1 MNRSFPT
8 LFAFATVVL
17 SVACR
22 KDDMPVRTTSSGE
35 ANTSPSADSADA
47 RGHSLVRV
55 VNAFNDGTN
64 VAVQLGEETLFRD
77 VKPGA
82 VTDYREIS
90 SNLANFSVR
99 PAGASNGTMLANN
112 DQFLVDGN
120 RYTVFL
126 VKEDLSTNTL
136 RIVKDEV
143 IPDSGKA
150 RIRVLHAASGA
161 PELDVS
167 IVGTKQKLF
176 SAVTFKS
183 QAGYVDID
191 PATVTLEVRAKDS
204 PTVLLRIRDV
214 DLKKGTA
221 TTVVFTGAAKLNSFT
236 FTDAVMAPTPKT

>member
-1 MNRSFPT
+1 
-8 LFAFATVVL
+8 V
-17 SVACR
+17 
-22 KDDMPVRTTSSGE
+22 
-35 ANTSPSADSADA
+35 
-47 RGHSLVRV
+47 
-55 VNAFNDGTN
+55 
-64 VAVQLGEETLFRD
+64 
-77 VKPGA
+77 
-82 VTDYREIS
+82 
-90 SNLANFSVR
+90 
-99 PAGASNGTMLANN
+99 LANN

-191 PATVTLEVRAKDS
+191 PATVTLEVRAKDT

-221 TTVVFTGAAKLNSFT
+221 TTVVFTGAAKLNSFA